1 MRAFTTLDGLVAPL
15 DLANVDTDAIL
26 PKQFLKSIRR
36 TGFGP
41 YLFDTW
47 RYLDHGTLAVA
58 DRARPPNPNFVLNE
72 PRYQG
77 VEILLTRENFGCGSS
92 REHAVWALDGF
103 GIRALIAPSF
113 ADIFHRN
120 CLKNG
125 LLPVALDPAVI
136 DALFAAVR
144 ASPGYRLQIDLAAQI
159 ITAPAVGLISFQIDT
174 FYKACLLYG
183 LDDIELTLRHAAE
196 IQSYEARR
204 RVDEPW
210 VF

>member
-15 DLANVDTDAIL
+15 DRANVDTDAIL

-77 VEILLTRENFGCGSS
+77 VEVLLTRENFGCGSS

-120 CLKNG
+120 CFKNG

-159 ITAPAVGLISFQIDT
+159 ITAPAVGLISFQIDM
-174 FYKACLLYG
+174 FYRDCLLWG